1 MTASAMTTTALADPA
16 THAAAAARPPAGGA
30 AAPMPPAAA
39 ARHLRL
45 PEDAALRARFPRETF
60 PIQHDLAGH
69 PLFALPRLIEL
80 AKTLP
85 RDQLEYNSG
94 KVGIT
99 QAADATPAVDLEP
112 AEIIRRIETCGAWLV
127 LKRVEAD
134 PAYRALLEDILDG
147 VARDLGHGSRQEAD
161 FQDIRG
167 FLFVSSPN
175 STTPFHADGEDNF
188 FVQLHGDKFFHV
200 YDNRDHS
207 IASEAQ
213 LEHVITKHRN
223 LVFDERYDANATH
236 YSLKAGDG
244 IFVPYLWPH
253 WIRTG
258 DSYSISLA
266 ITWKTRPVLWRND
279 GFIVNSLLRSLK
291 LPQPDQGRWPA
302 YDAMK
307 IHAYRGLRAA
317 MEPLRRSEGMRRLL
331 RRIVLGRNAN
341 YYYRESSKQPEQRAA

>member
-1 MTASAMTTTALADPA
+1 MTISAPA
-16 THAAAAARPPAGGA
+16 VSNPLPLHHDDAAIPAAISGA
-30 AAPMPPAAA
+30 APGTSV
-39 ARHLRL
+39 LRL
-45 PEDAALRARFPRETF
+45 PDSAALRARFPHETF
-60 PIQHDLAGH
+60 PIGHDLTQH

-80 AKTLP
+80 ARALP

-94 KVGIT
+94 NVGIT
-99 QAADATPAVDLEP
+99 QAADDTPTVDLEP

-127 LKRVEAD
+127 LKRVESD

-147 VARDLGHGSRQEAD
+147 VAHSLGHASRQEAD

-188 FVQLHGDKFFHV
+188 FVQIHGDKFFHV
-200 YDNRDHS
+200 YDNRDHG

-213 LEHVITKHRN
+213 LEHIITRHRN
-223 LVFDERYDANATH
+223 LTFDERYDAAATH
-236 YSLKAGDG
+236 YSLKPGDG

-266 ITWKTRPVLWRND
+266 ITWKTKPVLWRND
-279 GFIVNSLLRSLK
+279 GFVVNSMLRALG

-307 IHAYRGLRAA
+307 IHAYRALRATLQ
-317 MEPLRRSEGMRRLL
+317 PLRKSEGMRRLL
-331 RRIVLGRNAN
+331 RRLVLGRKAN
-341 YYYRESSKQPEQRAA
+341 YYYREAGQPAE